1 MTAVTLLSQK
11 KQKEKIWWWPFL
23 GKPKA
28 KEAGG
33 LKFGNLGLMFFSSL
47 SILVVIQHY
56 FMCYGQFL
64 QKIGQHLEFSPQ
76 KPELVNQC
84 NPFVLLFDTFVCI
97 ECCEARNHCFSTLR
111 TGLSGRP

>member
-1 MTAVTLLSQK
+1 MWNSVIELQNGGK
-11 KQKEKIWWWPFL
+11 KDDSCYTIESKKNWWWP
-23 GKPKA
+23 

-33 LKFGNLGLMFFSSL
+33 LKIGNLGLIFFSSL

-56 FMCYGQFL
+56 FIFYGQFL
-64 QKIGQHLEFSPQ
+64 QKIGEHLEFSPQ

-97 ECCEARNHCFSTLR
+97 ECCEARNH
-111 TGLSGRP
+111 